1 MLSLRIDIY
10 AWIPQ
15 PDVPNPIADL
25 PGGVARWGPGACGP
39 RFGGDNFVTPP
50 ANYLWND
57 TYRAKQS
64 FAFRVSEWGMPATVT
79 YNPGVAPGLTTVLTA
94 PRSAGG
100 KVCHELTPTVTKSF
114 SNVSWQKADGWY
126 QVRLRG
132 AAHDPVPA
140 EALAKLV
147 GSIGTS
153 IGNAVTPDL
162 EWDLDLR
169 IQASDTLPLG
179 TRVHYAISSPLSLD
193 ASSRVFPRVRTSGAA
208 NLLHGLITVRRYP
221 SYVVY
226 VSTGS
231 GAYPTKTVP
240 LYFADADK
248 RSLAEIIVGQTDV
261 IPQLAW

>member
-10 AWIPQ
+10 SWISQ

-25 PGGVARWGPGACGP
+25 PGGVARWGRGACGP

-50 ANYLWND
+50 ANYLWKD

-64 FAFRVSEWGMPATVT
+64 FAFRVSDWGMPATVI

-100 KVCHELTPTVTKSF
+100 KVCHELTPTITKSF
-114 SNVSWQKADGWY
+114 ANVSWQKADGWY

-147 GSIGTS
+147 GSTGTS
-153 IGNAVTPDL
+153 IGNALTPDL

-169 IQASDTLPLG
+169 IQASATLPLG
-179 TRVHYAISSPLSLD
+179 TRARYAISSPLSLD
-193 ASSRVFPRVRTSGAA
+193 ASSQVFPRARTSGAA

-226 VSTGS
+226 ASTGL
-231 GAYPTKTVP
+231 GAYPIKTVP
-240 LYFADADK
+240 IYFANADK
-248 RSLAEIIVGQTDV
+248 RNIAEIIVGQTDV
-261 IPQLAW
+261 IPQLVW